1 MRPKGIEMANFN
13 ISDFRSNLDNIAAS
27 YKENSGKLWLSYKV
41 AVNRALDSQD
51 FEPLE
56 TLETLAETARKDSQK
71 DFLTAL
77 RAGNNV
83 VRAIAYGKRVDGKA
97 VKYRI
102 SSAAARTPLAQAAAD
117 MGKTAWHSVRDD
129 FKDFFQIKVVVTPA
143 KRSKEE
149 RLIELAAEAGK
160 LIGGDKTLL
169 ENFIKAVTIEAA
181 TTAKLE
187 AAAKAEKAKTNAA
200 NKLEA
205 ARAAAKA
212 A

>member
-1 MRPKGIEMANFN
+1 MASFSIN
-13 ISDFRSNLDNIAAS
+13 DFRSNLDNIAAS

-56 TLETLAETARKDSQK
+56 TLETIAETARKDSQK

-77 RAGNNV
+77 RAGNNI

-102 SSAAARTPLAQAAAD
+102 SSAAARTPLTQAAAD
-117 MGKTAWHSVRDD
+117 MGKTAWHSVRDN

-143 KRSKEE
+143 KRSATE
-149 RLIELAAEAGK
+149 RLEELAAEAGR
-160 LIGGDKTLL
+160 LIGDDKAALDA
-169 ENFIKAVTIEAA
+169 FIAAVKAEAA
-181 TTAKLE
+181 KAASKT
-187 AAAKAEKAKTNAA
+187 AAAKAEKAKASAA
-200 NKLEA
+200 DKLEA

>member
-1 MRPKGIEMANFN
+1 MASFS

-77 RAGNNV
+77 RAGNNI

-102 SSAAARTPLAQAAAD
+102 SSAAARTPLTQAATD
-117 MGKTAWHSVRDD
+117 MGKEAWHAVRDD
-129 FKDFFQIKVVVTPA
+129 FKNFFEIRVVVTPA

-160 LIGGDKTLL
+160 LISGDKTLL
-169 ENFIKAVTIEAA
+169 ENFITAVKAKAAEAA
-181 TTAKLE
+181 AE
-187 AAAKAEKAKTNAA
+187 AEKAKAEKAKASAA
-200 NKLEA
+200 DKLAE

>member
-1 MRPKGIEMANFN
+1 MANFSIEN
-13 ISDFRSNLDNIAAS
+13 FRDGLENIAAA
-27 YKENSGKLWLSYKV
+27 YKENSGKLWLAYKV

-83 VRAIAYGKRVDGKA
+83 VRAIAYGKRAEGKA

-102 SSAAARTPLAQAAAD
+102 SSAAARTPLSQAAAD
-117 MGKTAWHSVRDD
+117 MGKEAWHSVRDD
-129 FKDFFQIKVVVTPA
+129 FKDFFQIRVVVTPA

-149 RLIELAAEAGK
+149 RLMELCTEAGK
-160 LIGGDKTLL
+160 LIGGDKNLL
-169 ENFIKAVTIEAA
+169 ERFIKAVAVEAA
-181 TTAKLE
+181 TAAKLE
-187 AAAKAEKAKTNAA
+187 AAAKAEKAKASAA
-200 NKLEA
+200 DKLEA

>member
-1 MRPKGIEMANFN
+1 MASFS
-13 ISDFRSNLDNIAAS
+13 ISDFRSNLDKIAAS
-27 YKENSGKLWLSYKV
+27 YKENSGKLWLAYKV

-102 SSAAARTPLAQAAAD
+102 SSAAARTPLMQAAAD
-117 MGKTAWHSVRDD
+117 MGKEAWHAVRDD

-149 RLIELAAEAGK
+149 RLLELCAEAGK
-160 LIGGDKTLL
+160 LIGGDKDLL
-169 ENFIKAVTIEAA
+169 ERFIKAVAVEAA
-181 TTAKLE
+181 TVAKLE
-187 AAAKAEKAKTNAA
+187 AAAKAEKAKASAA
-200 NKLEA
+200 DKLEA